1 MQLEEFQNL
10 VALYAL
16 DLLDESERYIV
27 EDAIASSPELQTEL
41 ANFQSAA
48 AAIPYSTP
56 PVSMAANLK
65 ARLFERIDPQNRE
78 PEDSTFIETLR
89 KQAANVHWRPYAP
102 LPGLETGT
110 LYIDREKQEVAY
122 FVRTKAGLQFPTHY
136 HAGNEEMILL
146 EGDLIVDEQ
155 SYTEGA
161 IIRSEPGSSH
171 QPSTLNGCLLFLRSS
186 LEDAIVTS

>member
-1 MQLEEFQNL
+1 MQLEFFQNL

-16 DLLDESERYIV
+16 DLLDESECCIV
-27 EDAIASSPELQTEL
+27 EDAIASSPELQAEL

-65 ARLFERIDPQNRE
+65 ARLFERIDLQNRE
-78 PEDSTFIETLR
+78 PDSTFIETLR
-89 KQAANVHWRPYAP
+89 KQAANVHWQPYAP

-110 LYIDREKQEVAY
+110 LYVDREKQEVAY
-122 FVRTKAGLQFPTHY
+122 FVRAKAGLQFPTHY

-146 EGDLIVDEQ
+146 EGDLIVDGQ
-155 SYTEGA
+155 IYTEGA

-171 QPSTLNGCLLFLRSS
+171 QPSTVNGCLLFLRSS
-186 LEDAIVTS
+186 LKDAIVSS